1 VAEPGS
7 YRHSP
12 ATSVSSNIVV
22 GGGGGRRGG
31 DGGVEEGEEEA
42 RKEMPP
48 SPSGVPYDAAARLAY
63 EELGGTKRAG
73 GYPAFRD
80 RYEANAVADVISKR
94 AAAAAAAENSAEVSA
109 ITTGGGE
116 KAKVPIPRHLFA
128 TGAVPPREDVA
139 VAYDAAARLAYER
152 VGGGRAGNDNDN
164 DNDNDK
170 DYAAFRARYE
180 ADAISDVISKRARRE
195 EENRDP
201 GGAELRARSLSAGAY
216 GSLLEAIGIDRPG
229 TTAAP
234 IMRRGGGTPRPR
246 TPVPP
251 GAEAQQRR
259 ASSIDVVGFTEREPR
274 QVRGRDTSTSLT
286 GTVKAADLSPGSEI
300 DVIGFSEREPRP
312 VRNRDPSTSLRYT
325 TKTAELSSSIGVVGF
340 SEREPRPTATTG
352 TSSDAGTA
360 DRRGG
365 APPPG
370 SAPPV
375 TQPATDPSS
384 RTGRAPIG
392 LAGGMPLSTSRIS
405 SVPKQQPRARQPRP
419 LTEDGPV
426 TGGGIG
432 LVGFSEREPRPVRG
446 RDASTSLR
454 YTTKT
459 AELSSSIGVVGFSER
474 EPRPTAT
481 GPAKRQAG
489 FNSRNRKALVSM
501 PSGTRQQPAT
511 ELSSNLG
518 VVPTGLP
525 NNLPASASKI
535 SPVSGSQSRR
545 GQLRPRTEEV
555 PDTPPSTGDV
565 KGLGRISAASERK
578 SRRGQLRPWTE
589 DGPGTPPTSIDLVGF
604 SEREPVPVRSATAGI
619 KKAADG
625 STSAID
631 VVGSRER
638 PPRPYSGKASMQSN
652 PFSTTSS
659 LSTNAVPVG
668 LPAPRRRQPRPRT
681 EEDATRFLQMPV
693 SPVSA
698 NVVVFGDEQRPKKLS
713 AVSDEFVRM
722 PVSSVSSNVNVFG
735 SRSATKNISP
745 STKSAPLKELRPRS
759 EESSPASREF
769 MQMPVSSVSSNVV
782 VFGNTSAKKNISL
795 STKRA
800 ASKELRPR
808 SKESSPASREFMQT
822 PVSSVSSNV
831 SAKKNPRPLTGMAEN
846 GTVSKDAG
854 SSNTANKTAR
864 ATPASVGLPGIL
876 HTVTVAGSPN
886 RNELLGGIQFKASST
901 SSNIIVA
908 VDGNKE
914 GNDAQGIDG
923 IEEESARLDQLEARF
938 EVLDSGTEED

>member
-1 VAEPGS
+1 
-7 YRHSP
+7 
-12 ATSVSSNIVV
+12 
-22 GGGGGRRGG
+22 
-31 DGGVEEGEEEA
+31 
-42 RKEMPP
+42 M
-48 SPSGVPYDAAARLAY
+48 
-63 EELGGTKRAG
+63 
-73 GYPAFRD
+73 
-80 RYEANAVADVISKR
+80 
-94 AAAAAAAENSAEVSA
+94 
-109 ITTGGGE
+109 
-116 KAKVPIPRHLFA
+116 
-128 TGAVPPREDVA
+128 
-139 VAYDAAARLAYER
+139 
-152 VGGGRAGNDNDN
+152 
-164 DNDNDK
+164 
-170 DYAAFRARYE
+170 
-180 ADAISDVISKRARRE
+180 
-195 EENRDP
+195 
-201 GGAELRARSLSAGAY
+201 
-216 GSLLEAIGIDRPG
+216 
-229 TTAAP
+229 
-234 IMRRGGGTPRPR
+234 
-246 TPVPP
+246 
-251 GAEAQQRR
+251 
-259 ASSIDVVGFTEREPR
+259 
-274 QVRGRDTSTSLT
+274 
-286 GTVKAADLSPGSEI
+286 
-300 DVIGFSEREPRP
+300 
-312 VRNRDPSTSLRYT
+312 
-325 TKTAELSSSIGVVGF
+325 
-340 SEREPRPTATTG
+340 
-352 TSSDAGTA
+352 
-360 DRRGG
+360 
-365 APPPG
+365 
-370 SAPPV
+370 
-375 TQPATDPSS
+375 
-384 RTGRAPIG
+384 
-392 LAGGMPLSTSRIS
+392 
-405 SVPKQQPRARQPRP
+405 PKQQPRARQPRP

-722 PVSSVSSNVNVFG
+722 PVSSVSSNV
-735 SRSATKNISP
+735 
-745 STKSAPLKELRPRS
+745 
-759 EESSPASREF
+759 
-769 MQMPVSSVSSNVV
+769 
-782 VFGNTSAKKNISL
+782 
-795 STKRA
+795 
-800 ASKELRPR
+800 
-808 SKESSPASREFMQT
+808 
-822 PVSSVSSNV
+822 